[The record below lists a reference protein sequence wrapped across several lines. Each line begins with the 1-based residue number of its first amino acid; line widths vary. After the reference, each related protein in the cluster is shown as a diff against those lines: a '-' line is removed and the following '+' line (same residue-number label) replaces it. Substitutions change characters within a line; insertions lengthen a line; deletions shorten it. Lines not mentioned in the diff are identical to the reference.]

1 MNKINFEFM
10 NTKKYLPF
18 VHHNKI
24 QNKLMNK
31 LLDLFHIFMY
41 CFGHEPG
48 FQMFLDVPEGGV
60 KGTSSNKLC
69 NVDQLLLLSRVYTV
83 TLSQTWSGVRIRSG
97 FILDFIFKARKITDW
112 IKQTIIVFIYR
123 CISIN

>member
-1 MNKINFEFM
+1 MNKMNFEFM
-10 NTKKYLPF
+10 NTKKVLVPF

-48 FQMFLDVPEGGV
+48 FQMFLDVPEEGV
-60 KGTSSNKLC
+60 KVTSSNKLC
-69 NVDQLLLLSRVYTV
+69 NVDQLHLCTPCTHMTVQLHTASMSSSNLLMTQR
-83 TLSQTWSGVRIRSG
+83 
-97 FILDFIFKARKITDW
+97 
-112 IKQTIIVFIYR
+112 
-123 CISIN
+123 